1 MPENESQKKNEFYFV
16 QLIITFQAAA
26 MQQMGKLQNPIT
38 QKVERN
44 LDQVRSSIDML
55 EMLQDKTKN
64 NLTENE
70 KKFMEH
76 TLYEL
81 RMNYLDE
88 VKKDQGKKEEK
99 DSAGKEEGKE
109 PPTAEQTEAKQD
121 VQEQKDKASDQKE
134 RDSTQPGS
142 DDREEQKG

>member
-1 MPENESQKKNEFYFV
+1 MPENQSEKKDEFHFV
-16 QLIITFQAAA
+16 QLVITFQAAA

-44 LDQVRSSIDML
+44 LDQARFSIDIL

-70 KKFMEH
+70 KKFLEH

-88 VKKDQGKKEEK
+88 VKKDQQEKEEK
-99 DSAGKEEGKE
+99 DSARKQEGEEQPSAKE
-109 PPTAEQTEAKQD
+109 TEAKQD
-121 VQEQKDKASDQKE
+121 IQKQQDEDSAQKE
-134 RDSTQPGS
+134 KDATQPGS
-142 DDREEQKG
+142 DDPKDKKG

>member
-1 MPENESQKKNEFYFV
+1 MPENESEKKTEFYFV

-26 MQQMGKLQNPIT
+26 MQQMGKLQNPLT

-44 LDQVRSSIDML
+44 LDLARSSIDML
-55 EMLQDKTKN
+55 EMLQSKTKN

-70 KKFMEH
+70 EKFLEH

-88 VKKDQGKKEEK
+88 VKKDQQKKEEK
-99 DSAGKEEGKE
+99 DSTQEEEGKKQE
-109 PPTAEQTEAKQD
+109 GAEKKAEAVKQRPEDERPAKQ
-121 VQEQKDKASDQKE
+121 EKGKAHS
-134 RDSTQPGS
+134 GS
-142 DDREEQKG
+142 DDSKEKED

>member
-44 LDQVRSSIDML
+44 LDQARSSIDML
-55 EMLQDKTKN
+55 EMLQDKTRN

-70 KKFMEH
+70 EKFLEH

-88 VKKDQGKKEEK
+88 VKKDQQKQEEK
-99 DSAGKEEGKE
+99 DSARKEEGQEQPAAK
-109 PPTAEQTEAKQD
+109 QTETKQD
-121 VQEQKDKASDQKE
+121 IQKQEEQASGQKE
-134 RDSTQPGS
+134 EDSTQPDS
-142 DDREEQKG
+142 NERREPKG

>member
-1 MPENESQKKNEFYFV
+1 MPENESEKKGEFYFV
-16 QLIITFQAAA
+16 QLVITFQAAA

-38 QKVERN
+38 KKVERN
-44 LDQVRSSIDML
+44 LDQARFSIDVL

-70 KKFMEH
+70 QKFLEH

-88 VKKDQGKKEEK
+88 VKKDQQKKEEK
-99 DSAGKEEGKE
+99 DSTRKEEGKE
-109 PPTAEQTEAKQD
+109 QEGAEKKAGAAEQKPEDEDSAKQ
-121 VQEQKDKASDQKE
+121 EKGKA
-134 RDSTQPGS
+134 QPGS
-142 DDREEQKG
+142 DEAKEKED

>member
-44 LDQVRSSIDML
+44 LDQARSSIDML

-64 NLTENE
+64 GLNENE
-70 KKFMEH
+70 KKFLEH

-109 PPTAEQTEAKQD
+109 QPTAKQTEAEQD
-121 VQEQKDKASDQKE
+121 VREQKDEASGQEEK
-134 RDSTQPGS
+134 DSTKPDS
-142 DDREEQKG
+142 DDREEPKG

>member
-1 MPENESQKKNEFYFV
+1 MPENESKKKSEFYFV
-16 QLIITFQAAA
+16 QLVITFQAAA

-44 LDQVRSSIDML
+44 LDQARSSIDIL

-64 NLTENE
+64 NLTESE
-70 KKFMEH
+70 KKFLEH

-88 VKKDQGKKEEK
+88 VNKDQQKKEEK
-99 DSAGKEEGKE
+99 DSAPKEEGKE
-109 PPTAEQTEAKQD
+109 QEGAEKKAGAAEKKPEDEDSAK
-121 VQEQKDKASDQKE
+121 EEKGK
-134 RDSTQPGS
+134 TQPGS
-142 DDREEQKG
+142 DDPKEKGD

>member
-1 MPENESQKKNEFYFV
+1 MPENESEKKNEFYFV
-16 QLIITFQAAA
+16 QLVITFQAAA

-44 LDQVRSSIDML
+44 LELARSSIDML

-70 KKFMEH
+70 KELLEH
-76 TLYEL
+76 SLYEL

-88 VKKDQGKKEEK
+88 VKKDQQKKEEK
-99 DSAGKEEGKE
+99 DSARKEEAHKQPGASE
-109 PPTAEQTEAKQD
+109 TEAKQD
-121 VQEQKDKASDQKE
+121 VQRRQDEESAQKE
-134 RDSTQPGS
+134 KDPTQPGR
-142 DDREEQKG
+142 DDPKDGKS

>member
-1 MPENESQKKNEFYFV
+1 MTEGFDESKNDPHLL
-16 QLIITFQAAA
+16 QLVLSLETAA

-38 QKVERN
+38 KKVERN
-44 LDQVRSSIDML
+44 LDQARFSIDVL

-70 KKFMEH
+70 QKFLEH

-88 VKKDQGKKEEK
+88 VKKDQQKKEEK
-99 DSAGKEEGKE
+99 DSTRKEEGKE
-109 PPTAEQTEAKQD
+109 QEGAEKKAGAAEQKPEDEDSAKQ
-121 VQEQKDKASDQKE
+121 EKGKA
-134 RDSTQPGS
+134 QPGS
-142 DDREEQKG
+142 DEAKEKED